1 MKLTT
6 QEILDDYKLACLS
19 RNMSLTG
26 RKEVLSGKAK
36 FGIFGDGKE
45 VPQIAMAKF
54 FQNGD
59 FRSGYYRDQSFVMA
73 AGLLTPEELFAQLY
87 GDTDLENNRS
97 TGGRLMNNHFASHSI
112 DEKGSWKNL
121 TEQKNS
127 VCDISPTAGQMA
139 RLVGLA
145 YASKLYRENPEL
157 KDMTKFSNNGN
168 EVAFGAIGD
177 ASTSE
182 GHFFEVIN
190 ALGVMQAPMALAVWD
205 DGYGISVPV
214 SMQTTKQSI
223 SEVLRGFERNDKG
236 EGILI
241 YKEKGWNYKGLVDMF
256 EEGIRRCRE
265 EHIPVVFH
273 IDELTQPLGHS
284 SSGSHE
290 RYKDA
295 DRLKW
300 EADFDCIRKM
310 REWILDEGIAS
321 YVQLDEIEQEAQE
334 RSRIAKNNA
343 WESFISTIKK
353 ERDEFL
359 QIIED
364 DSCQCK
370 TDRLDK
376 ISEIKEELK
385 RISAPIRKDI
395 LVTAKKV
402 LRYICPDCPSRKSL
416 QRNLSLWLNR
426 QEELNYERYSSH
438 LYTDTHHSALVVKEV
453 KPIYNSDA
461 PIVNGREIIRDNYDA
476 LLEKDKR
483 IVIFGE
489 DVGNIG
495 GVNQTYEG
503 LQKKYGSMRVSDTG
517 IREASIM
524 GQGMGLA
531 MRGLRPIAEIQYLD
545 YLLYGL
551 QTLSDDVA
559 CLSYRTK
566 GRQKAPMIVTTR
578 GHRLEGVW
586 HSGSPMGMIINSI
599 RGIYVCVPRNMTQAA
614 GFYNTLLQADDP
626 ALVIEPLNA
635 YRLKETLPA
644 NLGEF
649 RIPLGIPEILS
660 EGKDVTLV
668 TYGSCVRI
676 AQEAVLQLSHFG
688 ITVELIDVQTLLPFD
703 IKHLILDSIK
713 KTNRVVFFDED
724 VPGGATA
731 YMMQKVMEEQGAYHW
746 LDSAPRTITG
756 KDHRPAYATDGDYF
770 SNPSTENVFE
780 TIYGMMH
787 EARPSQFPS
796 IF

>member
-97 TGGRLMNNHFASHSI
+97 TGGRLMNNHFASHSV

-157 KDMTKFSNNGN
+157 KGMDKFSRNGN

-190 ALGVMQAPMALAVWD
+190 AMGVMQAPMALAVWD

-223 SEVLRGFERNDKG
+223 SEVLKGFERNEKG

-273 IDELTQPLGHS
+273 IDELTQPQGHS

-295 DRLKW
+295 ERLKW

-321 YVQLDEIEQEAQE
+321 YVQLDEIEQESQE
-334 RSRIAKNNA
+334 RARIAKNNA
-343 WESFISTIKK
+343 WESYISVIKN

-370 TDRLDK
+370 TDKLDK

-416 QRNLSLWLNR
+416 QRNLGLWLNK
-426 QEELNYERYSSH
+426 QQELNTERYSSH

-461 PIVNGREIIRDNYDA
+461 PMVNGREIIRDNYDA
-476 LLEKDKR
+476 LLGKDKR

-503 LQKKYGSMRVSDTG
+503 LQKKYGPLRVSDTG
-517 IREASIM
+517 IRETSIM

-559 CLSYRTK
+559 CLSYRTM

-635 YRLKETLPA
+635 YRLKEALPA

-649 RIPLGIPEILS
+649 RIPLGIPETLS

-703 IKHLILDSIK
+703 TRHQILDSIK

-731 YMMQKVMEEQGAYHW
+731 YMMQKVLEEQGAFHW

-770 SNPSTENVFE
+770 SNPSTEDVFE
-780 TIYGMMH
+780 TIYEMMH